1 MIDGFAN
8 PALAFGAFLAVVP
21 LVIHLLNRRRHRP
34 LSFGAMRFV
43 MAAHKRTRRRAR
55 LESLLLLLLRML
67 AVGLLGFALARPFV
81 GGDSLLTGLGERR
94 RDLVL
99 MVDTSASTDYREGL
113 GSVFQSIVARAR
125 DLTEELDESKG
136 DRVRLILV
144 DDAPRQASGRS
155 VREAL
160 AVIDALEAP
169 APTAADLVGA
179 LALVTECIDEWGAD
193 VEVRFLTDMQR
204 GTFVDRNGASEIELL
219 TDGSGAT
226 AGSTIADPLGA
237 SGATAGATETGA
249 RPRIGPALD
258 RLEQR
263 GTRLVV
269 EDLGAGTTQPANAG
283 VVRLEVLGPAP
294 SIGAPARVEVTVR
307 NFGPDPITALRVALA
322 VEDTRLPVQSVDV
335 EAGST
340 ASTTFTVRWQ
350 AAGARRIT
358 ASIAADGLAVDDERS
373 RVVEVAPPVR
383 VLLVNGAPSDD
394 SIEFDEVGL
403 LAAVLAPPAEA
414 GFALEGTAPF
424 EPRVVL
430 PAELEAGSVELAS
443 TDVIWLANVSQVS
456 TRTIDRLTDW
466 VRAGGALVFS
476 MGDAIAPATYGERL
490 FSDDGTG
497 LLPARLLGTRA
508 VSDRR
513 REYYRVRS
521 FDAEHPALR
530 FFADER
536 FRRLL
541 VEVPIFEY
549 VACVP
554 LPDAR
559 VLIDLD
565 DGGAPLLVERNFGRG
580 RTYLFTT
587 SIDPAWTRLPQSPKT
602 LVPLAHEWLRH
613 AARRPLPP
621 VNVEIGDTLLV
632 ETDGFPRQPVAILP
646 DGRRREID
654 ADPVDIDGE
663 RWSLVVESSADV
675 PGIWSAEVAGEIVAH
690 FAVGFDGPEGDLVR
704 YSGGELES
712 LHPALVAGRS
722 GSDDRAEAGA
732 TQGRSGELWRPLIA
746 LVLAFLVIES
756 LYSAL
761 IGSRRRGTA

>member
-8 PALAFGAFLAVVP
+8 PALAFGALLAVVP
-21 LVIHLLNRRRHRP
+21 LIIHLFNRRRHRP
-34 LSFGAMRFV
+34 LSFGAMRFIL
-43 MAAHKRTRRRAR
+43 AAHKRTRRRAR
-55 LESLLLLLLRML
+55 LERLLLLLLRML

-94 RDLVL
+94 RDLIL
-99 MVDTSASTDYREGL
+99 LVDTSGSTDYREGL

-169 APTAADLVGA
+169 SPSAADIVGA
-179 LALVTECIDEWGAD
+179 LALTTECIDEWGAD

-204 GTFVDRNGASEIELL
+204 GTFRDESFAAAEPSGLEAGNL
-219 TDGSGAT
+219 GAT
-226 AGSTIADPLGA
+226 ADPLDPDLSDRGA
-237 SGATAGATETGA
+237 AIAAGQ
-249 RPRIGPALD
+249 RPRLGPALD

-263 GTRLVV
+263 GAILVV
-269 EDLGAGTTQPANAG
+269 EDLGSGTTQPANAG
-283 VVRLEVLGPAP
+283 IVRLDVLGPAP

-307 NFGPDPITALRVALA
+307 NFGPDPLLSLRVALA
-322 VEDTRLPVQSVDV
+322 VEETRLPVKSIDV
-335 EAGST
+335 EAGATS
-340 ASTTFTVRWQ
+340 STTFTVRWQ
-350 AAGARRIT
+350 AAGSSRLT
-358 ASIAADGLAVDDERS
+358 ASIAADGLGIDDARS
-373 RVVEVAPPVR
+373 RVVKVAPPVR

-414 GFALEGTAPF
+414 GFALAGTAPF

-430 PAELEAGSVELAS
+430 PAELEAGSVEMSSA
-443 TDVIWLANVSQVS
+443 DVIWLANVPQLS

-476 MGDAIAPATYGERL
+476 MGDSIAPATFGERL

-497 LLPARLLGTRA
+497 LLPARLMGTRA

-521 FDAEHPALR
+521 FDGEHPALK

-559 VLIDLD
+559 VLMDLD
-565 DGGAPLLVERNFGRG
+565 DGGAPLLVERDFGRG

-587 SIDPAWTRLPQSPKT
+587 SIDADWTRLPQSPKT

-621 VNVEIGDTLLV
+621 VNVDVGDALVV

-646 DGRRREID
+646 DGRRREVD
-654 ADPVDIDGE
+654 ADPVDLEGE
-663 RWSLVVESSADV
+663 RWSLMIEPDADV
-675 PGIWSAEVAGEIVAH
+675 PGIWSAEVAGEVVAH
-690 FAVGFDGPEGDLVR
+690 FAVGFDSAEGDLVR
-704 YSGGELES
+704 YSGAELES
-712 LHPALVAGRS
+712 IHPVLVASRS
-722 GSDDRAEAGA
+722 GGESREDAGA
-732 TQGRSGELWRPLIA
+732 SQARSGELWRPLIA
-746 LVLAFLVIES
+746 LVLALLVIES

>member
-169 APTAADLVGA
+169 SPTAADLVGA
-179 LALVTECIDEWGAD
+179 LALVTECIDEWGTD
-193 VEVRFLTDMQR
+193 VEVRLLTDMQR
-204 GTFVDRNGASEIELL
+204 GTFLERGGATDVAGAGSSDV
-219 TDGSGAT
+219 TDG
-226 AGSTIADPLGA
+226 DD
-237 SGATAGATETGA
+237 ATEVGA
-249 RPRIGPALD
+249 RPRLGPALD

-269 EDLGAGTTQPANAG
+269 EDLGSGTTQPANAG
-283 VVRLEVLGPAP
+283 VVGLEVLGPAP

-307 NFGPDPITALRVALA
+307 NFGPDPISALRVALA
-322 VEDTRLPVQSVDV
+322 VEDTRLPVQAVDIA
-335 EAGST
+335 AGAT

-350 AAGARRIT
+350 ASGARRLT

-424 EPRVVL
+424 EPRIVL

-443 TDVIWLANVSQVS
+443 ADVIWLANVSQVS

-476 MGDAIAPATYGERL
+476 MGDAIAPATFGERL

-497 LLPARLLGTRA
+497 LLPARLLGARA

-513 REYYRVRS
+513 REYYRVQS
-521 FDAEHPALR
+521 FDAAHPALR

-554 LPDAR
+554 LPNAR

-565 DGGAPLLVERNFGRG
+565 DGGAPLLVERDFGRG

-602 LVPLAHEWLRH
+602 LVPLAHEWLRF

-621 VNVEIGDTLLV
+621 VNVEIGDTLVV

-654 ADPVDIDGE
+654 AEPVDIEGE
-663 RWSLVVESSADV
+663 RWSLVVESAADV

-690 FAVGFDGPEGDLVR
+690 FAVGFDASEGDLVR

-712 LHPALVAGRS
+712 VHPALIAGRS
-722 GSDDRAEAGA
+722 VGEDRAEAGA
-732 TQGRSGELWRPLIA
+732 SQGASGELWRPLIA

-756 LYSAL
+756 LYSAF